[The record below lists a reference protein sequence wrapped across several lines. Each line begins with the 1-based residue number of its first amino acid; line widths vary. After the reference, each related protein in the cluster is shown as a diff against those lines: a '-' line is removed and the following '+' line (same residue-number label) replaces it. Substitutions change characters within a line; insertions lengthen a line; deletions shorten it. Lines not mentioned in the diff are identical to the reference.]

1 MFIGE
6 FHFNIDDKGRLFLPS
21 ELRKGLGEEVIVA
34 RGIEK
39 CLYVYPTEAWKTMV
53 DKISN
58 LSFTKKNN
66 REFSRLFLS
75 GAYQREI
82 DTKGRINLDSILI
95 EYSGLKKD
103 CVILGVG
110 QRLEIWDK
118 EAWIKYYQDRQ
129 SVIDSISEEIELDI

>member
-6 FHFNIDDKGRLFLPS
+6 FHFNIDEKGRLFLPS

-39 CLYVYPTEAWKTMV
+39 CLYVYPTDAWNVMV
-53 DKISN
+53 EKISN

-66 REFSRLFLS
+66 REFSRMFLS

-82 DTKGRINLDSILI
+82 DSKGRINLDSILI

-118 EAWIKYYQDRQ
+118 EAWIKYYSDRQ